1 MSIQGIEERDRLDHT
16 SKAQK
21 VLRMPEGLAAIGKGQ
36 PLLRTDI
43 LSPCRDPDLFFL
55 KEKKNPRF
63 SCEVSFFKNIDKES
77 NSSKETLNVSK
88 VTLCSWEGC
97 LAPLL
102 CP

>member
-43 LSPCRDPDLFFL
+43 LSPCRDPDLFFFL
-55 KEKKNPRF
+55 
-63 SCEVSFFKNIDKES
+63 
-77 NSSKETLNVSK
+77 KETLGFLVKFPSLKILIRNPIPVRK
-88 VTLCSWEGC
+88 
-97 LAPLL
+97 P
-102 CP
+102 